1 MIAKTCASFF
11 LGAMIFTLSVVVEAE
26 TIKFN
31 GYITAVEAG
40 FNDNYNLL
48 GSTFLA
54 SFWYDSTIFN
64 ENRYYS
70 FQEFDE
76 NEQFRNSTQFG
87 FLTGFLLDARKH
99 ADSLTISNNKIKSFY
114 VFDQV
119 WDGAFEANFDDFG
132 TGNFRVIFD
141 TAYGKGVTVYTGDIN
156 SIPEPSAFLLLG
168 AGMIILLFV
177 FKRKWQQVLCKC
189 LKNPIFS

>member
-1 MIAKTCASFF
+1 MKAKIWAS
-11 LGAMIFTLSVVVEAE
+11 LLLAAMIFLLSVVVGAD

-31 GYITAVEAG
+31 GYINAVEEG
-40 FNDNYNLL
+40 YEDNYNLL
-48 GSTFLA
+48 GNTFLA

-70 FQEFDE
+70 KEFDE
-76 NEQFRNSTQFG
+76 HEKFTNFTQFG
-87 FLTGFLLDARKH
+87 FLDGFLLDAREY
-99 ADSLTISNNKIKSFY
+99 ADSLTISNNKLKSFY

-141 TAYGKGVTVYTGDIN
+141 TAYGKGVTVYTGVLN
-156 SIPEPSAFLLLG
+156 PMPEPSTLVLLGVGMIFLL
-168 AGMIILLFV
+168 FF
-177 FKRKWQQVLCKC
+177 FKRKLQQVL
-189 LKNPIFS
+189 